1 MLKLNYAQKSDI
13 PTGAEGFYSE
23 KDGKFV
29 LQAEIPDVTT
39 LENTLEKERKARRDA
54 EAKSKETESKY
65 SHIPDDLTPEKY
77 KSLVDG
83 ANGSKDLE
91 KALKEQRESIEK
103 VHAKDIEKFKVELS
117 EKDTLVTTHVKNAEL
132 RKAMAEANIAK
143 AFMPAVEAM
152 MSSKIKVEGMDVFLN
167 EKPVS
172 VSLKEW
178 ANSDEGKHFVQANAN
193 SGGGAGTN
201 QKTGAGVREMKQSE
215 FNNLPPKEQAALMNS
230 GNIKL
235 TV

>member
-13 PTGAEGFYSE
+13 PKGAEDFYSE

-39 LENTLEKERKARRDA
+39 LENTLEKERKARREA

-103 VHAKDIEKFKVELS
+103 VHVKEIEKFRAELS
-117 EKDTLVTTHVKNAEL
+117 EKDSLVTTHVKNAEL
-132 RKAMAEANIAK
+132 RKAMAESNIAK

-152 MSSKIKVEGMDVFLN
+152 MSQKIKVEGTDVFLN

-172 VSLKEW
+172 VALKEW

-193 SGGGAGTN
+193 SGGGAN
-201 QKTGAGVREMKQSE
+201 PKTGNGSSKKQMPRSE
-215 FNNLPPKEQAALMNS
+215 FSQLPPSEQSALS
-230 GNIKL
+230 IAGITL
-235 TV
+235 TE